1 MRNFIIIY
9 YNKSSIAI
17 STFRGFKIFS
27 INPFQLI
34 HQYNCGPINIIE
46 MLHNSNIVLLVGLRE
61 FGQFSPKK
69 VNLLTTTRNAII
81 YSSLAFSSEIIV
93 AKINKIR
100 MIVGEKNYLHIYS
113 TGDMKILHIY
123 EINNISLGKL
133 ILSNNINK
141 NVWVCFSSSKDEGDV
156 KIYDALYPSTIKI
169 QIKAHKSPILKLSLS
184 DKGDRLATCS
194 CKGTIIRIFSL
205 PNGEKICTF
214 KRGLKPAFIFSLN
227 FSKIGDKLIIS
238 CDNGMIHL
246 FDIEEEIEKIRDE
259 QQPKGFAKIMYR
271 SLVSIASKI
280 IPSEYEDV
288 FGVKG
293 ADINYYGNDVTISNI
308 VGFCE
313 EKIKEAF
320 CFGADGNFIKFNI
333 DYINKIMKKDL
344 TINIKELKDVDNKA
358 PSISDSFN
366 NEDYNY

>member
-1 MRNFIIIY
+1 MIKY
-9 YNKSSIAI
+9 SQIAI
-17 STFRGFKIFS
+17 STFKGFRTFS

-34 HQYNCGPINIIE
+34 HESNCGPINIIE
-46 MLHNSNIVLLVGLRE
+46 MLHNSNLVLLVGLGK
-61 FGQFSPKK
+61 FDKFSQKK
-69 VNLLTTTRNAII
+69 ITLWTTKKNTVL
-81 YSSLAFSSEIIV
+81 YSSPEFSTDIIV

-100 MIVGEKNYLHIYS
+100 MIVGEKNFLHIYS

-141 NVWVCFSSSKDEGDV
+141 NVWVCFSSSLDEGEV

-214 KRGLKPAFIFSLN
+214 KRGIKPAFIFSLN
-227 FSKIGDKLIIS
+227 FSKNSDKLLIS

-246 FDIEEEIEKIRDE
+246 FDIEEEIEKIKDDE
-259 QQPKGFAKIMYR
+259 QPKGFSKIIYR
-271 SLVSIASKI
+271 SLVTIASKI

-288 FGVKG
+288 FGVQG
-293 ADINYYGNDVTISNI
+293 AEINYFSDDLKISNI
-308 VGFCE
+308 VGFCG

-320 CFGADGNFIKFNI
+320 CICSNGNFVKFNI
-333 DYINKIMKKDL
+333 DYINKK
-344 TINIKELKDVDNKA
+344 INKENSVNISEFKEIDNRA

-366 NEDYNY
+366 NEDYNC

>member
-1 MRNFIIIY
+1 
-9 YNKSSIAI
+9 
-17 STFRGFKIFS
+17 
-27 INPFQLI
+27 
-34 HQYNCGPINIIE
+34 
-46 MLHNSNIVLLVGLRE
+46 MLHNSNIVLLVGLRQYE
-61 FGQFSPKK
+61 DFSPKR
-69 VNLLTTTRNAII
+69 VNLYSTKKNKIL
-81 YSSLAFSSEIIV
+81 YSSCVLSSDIIV

-100 MIVGEKNYLHIYS
+100 MIIGEKNYLHIYS

-141 NVWVCFSSSKDEGDV
+141 NVWVCFSSSIDEGEV

-205 PNGEKICTF
+205 PNGEKLCTF
-214 KRGLKPAFIFSLN
+214 KRGIKPVFIFSLN
-227 FSKIGDKLIIS
+227 FSKNSDKLLIS

-246 FDIEEEIEKIRDE
+246 FDIEEEIEKMKDD
-259 QQPKGFAKIMYR
+259 QQPKGLSKIMYR
-271 SLVSIASKI
+271 SLVTLASKM

-288 FGVKG
+288 FGVQG
-293 ADINYYGNDVTISNI
+293 SDINYFGNDVKVSNI

-313 EKIKEAF
+313 NKIKEAF
-320 CFGADGNFIKFNI
+320 LFGADGNFIKFNI
-333 DYINKIMKKDL
+333 DYVNKKMTKENCCNINDFKL
-344 TINIKELKDVDNKA
+344 VDNRA
-358 PSISDSFN
+358 PSINDLFY
-366 NEDYNY
+366 NEDYNC